1 MTDENF
7 KKGYTVIDNL
17 LLEAIYKCD
26 LNATQLKILLF
37 IIRATY
43 GFHKK
48 EFEMSLSFIS
58 KGLNKD
64 KSMVSKELSKL
75 IDRKIV
81 IVYKK
86 NDSKK
91 SRSLGIQKDTKKWI
105 KNSVGVV
112 KNDNSC
118 QKQQLRVVKND
129 NSTVVKNDNQKIH
142 NIKNTYIKIHN
153 HCAKN
158 LHKYDEEFSRF
169 WDMYPKKINKL
180 RCYEYFKEAN
190 LYSELDEILKG
201 LEYLIEVDYSKK
213 ERQFIPMPLAFLTD
227 ERWKD
232 YKQVQEKEYN
242 REEDLNDIRQYL
254 KSQGVEV

>member
-1 MTDENF
+1 MTDKNF
-7 KKGYTVIDNL
+7 EKGYTVIDNL

-26 LNATQLKILLF
+26 LNATQYSILLC
-37 IIRATY
+37 IIKGTY
-43 GFHKK
+43 GFHKTNYK
-48 EFEMSLSFIS
+48 MSLTYIAKAIGKTKYKVSYE
-58 KGLNKD
+58 LNRLIQRNIVKVYR
-64 KSMVSKELSKL
+64 KSDFKNPNYLGINKHFKEWQLSKKGTVTENGNGGL
-75 IDRKIV
+75 P
-81 IVYKK
+81 
-86 NDSKK
+86 K
-91 SRSLGIQKDTKKWI
+91 SITG
-105 KNSVGVV
+105 
-112 KNDNSC
+112 
-118 QKQQLRVVKND
+118 
-129 NSTVVKNDNQKIH
+129 TVTENGNQKIH

-153 HCAKN
+153 HRAKN